1 MDPACGDV
9 RRVHLIIPAHYTH
22 ARCVVPGA
30 VAMVCRSLGRRMSLV
45 AFLWKNYGGGEFR
58 DSIIGNAIAI
68 PPEQMFYFV
77 YLCDC
82 LVLIHSLGLILS
94 NKEGYSNTSNESLEN
109 QHSTAL

>member
-9 RRVHLIIPAHYTH
+9 RRVRSIIPARYTH

-30 VAMVCRSLGRRMSLV
+30 VAMVCRSLGRRMSRV

-77 YLCDC
+77 YLCD
-82 LVLIHSLGLILS
+82 SLGLILS
-94 NKEGYSNTSNESLEN
+94 NKEGYNSTSNESFEN